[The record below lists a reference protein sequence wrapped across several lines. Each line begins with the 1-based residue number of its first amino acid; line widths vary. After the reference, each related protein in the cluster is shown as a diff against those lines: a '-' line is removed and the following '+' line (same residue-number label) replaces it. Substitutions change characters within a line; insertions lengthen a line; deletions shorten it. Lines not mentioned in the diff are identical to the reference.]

1 MFIFYALLG
10 IEAIYNDGSNQEE
23 SISSQLKRKIQVVL
37 GVLPPSAIKEIGK
50 MYKRR
55 SALVHG
61 SADIFKCWFSED
73 YAEDEYEKVSNERE
87 YMTHATGI
95 LLATIQK
102 FIKENANE
110 LVEDITVKLK

>member
-1 MFIFYALLG
+1 
-10 IEAIYNDGSNQEE
+10 
-23 SISSQLKRKIQVVL
+23 
-37 GVLPPSAIKEIGK
+37 

-73 YAEDEYEKVSNERE
+73 YTEEEYEKVSKERD
-87 YMTHATGI
+87 YVTHATGI

-102 FIKENANE
+102 FVLANANE
-110 LVEDITVKLK
+110 LVETTTVSLK